1 MSLLPL
7 LLEELDSYRRPTF
20 GDLYDQNFALGLLH
34 DDVLRPVT
42 SLLSVPLRSGYR
54 RPWRAMNA
62 GDSGVSNIKYDSK
75 GFKVNLDVQQF
86 KPEELS
92 VKVVDDFLVVDA
104 KHEERSDE
112 HGFVSRQFT
121 RRYKLPKDIDTTA
134 LASKLSSDGVLTLE
148 APKKA
153 SSDSNAREIPITHTN
168 QPAVKDAPANNKR
181 KQGEKMD
188 EN

>member
-1 MSLLPL
+1 MSLLSVL
-7 LLEELDSYRRPTF
+7 LDELDRHRRPTF

-34 DDVLRPVT
+34 DDVLHPVT

-62 GDSGVSNIKYDSK
+62 GDSGVSNIRNDSE
-75 GFKVNLDVQQF
+75 GFKINLDVQQF

-121 RRYKLPKDIDTTA
+121 RRYKLPKDIDVKA
-134 LASKLSSDGVLTLE
+134 LVSKLSSDGVLSLE
-148 APKKA
+148 APKMAK
-153 SSDSNAREIPITHTN
+153 SEENSREIPITHTN
-168 QPAVKDAPANNKR
+168 QPAVKDTPANKK
-181 KQGEKMD
+181 KQGEKME